1 MTVEDIKENLY
12 YVQNVMSLKN
22 VMLCQGKPS
31 SQRTAT
37 SSEDVEY
44 VKAPWWCTRCRWW
57 WGREKTADEW
67 FSLTPINKIIRPSLV
82 PIYSPGVSLYSHHV
96 NHLFMLSPPACLP
109 LITKRRSLIINWKG
123 IGAIT
128 GEEEEEEHHQQRA
141 QEHVPRNLI
150 IVIASK
156 ARDSFFRV

>member
-1 MTVEDIKENLY
+1 MYK
-12 YVQNVMSLKN
+12 
-22 VMLCQGKPS
+22 MLCRSRMLCYAKESLLVNERQRRVVGRRGICES
-31 SQRTAT
+31 SLMMY
-37 SSEDVEY
+37 EMPMMV
-44 VKAPWWCTRCRWW
+44 
-57 WGREKTADEW
+57 GREKTADEW